1 MARPQKCA
9 WAHQAPG
16 NRRITSLLTCCRAE
30 GPDSCCFSPALT
42 ADISCQLMEKEILNP
57 RVSAIV
63 RWSFWWP
70 FRESSLWPGWP
81 PGIRCAV
88 IVTARVTSVGPCS
101 APACSLA
108 LLCYPTLCTG
118 GAWGPP
124 GQPQD
129 LSWPRLL
136 PHSAHMGGKRNFALL
151 GSFGWFDNQINM
163 T

>member
-16 NRRITSLLTCCRAE
+16 NRRITSLLACRRAE

-63 RWSFWWP
+63 GWSFWWP

-81 PGIRCAV
+81 QGIRCAV
-88 IVTARVTSVGPCS
+88 IVSPCHFCGS
-101 APACSLA
+101 LLCSSLLSCPA
-108 LLCYPTLCTG
+108 LLSHSVHWRSL
-118 GAWGPP
+118 GATRAASGP
-124 GQPQD
+124 QLAQT
-129 LSWPRLL
+129 
-136 PHSAHMGGKRNFALL
+136 SASFRTHGGKKKLRPPRFFWLV
-151 GSFGWFDNQINM
+151 
-163 T
+163 